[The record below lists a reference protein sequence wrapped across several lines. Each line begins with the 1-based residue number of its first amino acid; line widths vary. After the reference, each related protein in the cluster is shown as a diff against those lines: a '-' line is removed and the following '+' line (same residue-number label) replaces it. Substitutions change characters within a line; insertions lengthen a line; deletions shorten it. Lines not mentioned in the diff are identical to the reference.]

1 MEQKIIFRQ
10 LLHEILEIAEAHGYV
25 LTLSE
30 VDGFFAHAGLTPD
43 QMELIYQYL
52 EEQKVKITGRTPAA
66 APAGGAAAD
75 SAGAGDGEEA
85 SEDGEAADYA
95 GAQDGAGE
103 EAGEAA
109 PDEGSA
115 EDGESAAEAEGA
127 ASEEGAED
135 EEGLPGSLSL
145 YLEEIRARGL
155 ARETDEGEE
164 LALFTRAAAGDQ
176 QAAGVLAQRYLA
188 EVIEMAAPYDAADA
202 LPEDLVG
209 EGNLALM
216 TALAQLTP
224 QESLAAYRRIVLSAV
239 GAAMEA
245 AAGEQR
251 ELEAKGQGLVKK
263 VAGLDRAARE
273 LEKDLGR
280 KVSAEELSAYL
291 EMPLDEIRD
300 ILRMAGDQLGLE
312 QDE

>member
-66 APAGGAAAD
+66 APAGEAAAD

-103 EAGEAA
+103 EAGEA
-109 PDEGSA
+109 
-115 EDGESAAEAEGA
+115 GA

-188 EVIEMAAPYDAADA
+188 EVIEMAAQYDAADA

-216 TALAQLTP
+216 TALAQLSP

>member
-66 APAGGAAAD
+66 APAGEAAAD

-109 PDEGSA
+109 P
-115 EDGESAAEAEGA
+115 GE

-188 EVIEMAAPYDAADA
+188 EVIEMAAQYDAADA

-216 TALAQLTP
+216 TALAELTP

>member
-66 APAGGAAAD
+66 APAGEAAAD

-109 PDEGSA
+109 P
-115 EDGESAAEAEGA
+115 GEAGA

-188 EVIEMAAPYDAADA
+188 EVIEMAAQYDAADA

-216 TALAQLTP
+216 TALAELTP

>member
-1 MEQKIIFRQ
+1 
-10 LLHEILEIAEAHGYV
+10 
-25 LTLSE
+25 
-30 VDGFFAHAGLTPD
+30 
-43 QMELIYQYL
+43 
-52 EEQKVKITGRTPAA
+52 
-66 APAGGAAAD
+66 
-75 SAGAGDGEEA
+75 
-85 SEDGEAADYA
+85 
-95 GAQDGAGE
+95 
-103 EAGEAA
+103 
-109 PDEGSA
+109 
-115 EDGESAAEAEGA
+115 
-127 ASEEGAED
+127 
-135 EEGLPGSLSL
+135 
-145 YLEEIRARGL
+145 
-155 ARETDEGEE
+155 
-164 LALFTRAAAGDQ
+164 
-176 QAAGVLAQRYLA
+176 
-188 EVIEMAAPYDAADA
+188 
-202 LPEDLVG
+202 
-209 EGNLALM
+209 M
-216 TALAQLTP
+216 TALAELTP

>member
-66 APAGGAAAD
+66 APAGEAAAD

-85 SEDGEAADYA
+85 SEDGEAADDS

-109 PDEGSA
+109 P
-115 EDGESAAEAEGA
+115 GEAGA

-188 EVIEMAAPYDAADA
+188 EVIEMAAQYDAADA
-202 LPEDLVG
+202 RPEDLVG
-209 EGNLALM
+209 EGALALM
-216 TALAQLTP
+216 TALAELTP

>member
-66 APAGGAAAD
+66 APAGEAAAD

-103 EAGEAA
+103 EAGEA
-109 PDEGSA
+109 
-115 EDGESAAEAEGA
+115 GA

-188 EVIEMAAPYDAADA
+188 EVIEMAAQYDAADA

-216 TALAQLTP
+216 TALAELTP

>member
-66 APAGGAAAD
+66 APAGEAAAD

-109 PDEGSA
+109 PGEAGA
-115 EDGESAAEAEGA
+115 QDGESAAE
-127 ASEEGAED
+127 EEGAED
-135 EEGLPGSLSL
+135 EKGLPGSLSL

-188 EVIEMAAPYDAADA
+188 EVIEMAAQYDAADA

-216 TALAQLTP
+216 TALAELTP

>member
-66 APAGGAAAD
+66 APAGEAAAD

-109 PDEGSA
+109 P
-115 EDGESAAEAEGA
+115 GEAGA

-188 EVIEMAAPYDAADA
+188 EVIEMAAQYDAADA

-216 TALAQLTP
+216 TALAQLSP

>member
-85 SEDGEAADYA
+85 SEDGEAADDS

-109 PDEGSA
+109 P
-115 EDGESAAEAEGA
+115 GEAGA

-188 EVIEMAAPYDAADA
+188 EVIEMAAQYDAADA

-216 TALAQLTP
+216 TALAELTP

>member
-75 SAGAGDGEEA
+75 TAGAGDGEEA

-103 EAGEAA
+103 EAGEA
-109 PDEGSA
+109 
-115 EDGESAAEAEGA
+115 GA

-188 EVIEMAAPYDAADA
+188 EVIEMAAQYDAADA

-216 TALAQLTP
+216 TALAELTP